1 LDKTVT
7 DIIIGG
13 KVGISSMQK
22 TMEVNRVYHRRN
34 GYWRLKQT
42 KLKHKAAYLY
52 KSQHIQENNEAAS
65 GRTIAVVIPA
75 YNEERFIGSLVI
87 ESLQIVDRV
96 IVVDDGSKDRTA
108 AVARLAGAD
117 VLIHNRNQGKGVALE
132 NGLAYALSLDVDA
145 VVAMDGDG
153 QHRPNEIPDLVRPIL
168 DEEADMVI
176 GSRFR
181 DVKSKIP
188 WWRQI
193 GQHALTYVTNTTS
206 QIISTDSQSGFR
218 AFSRQAVE
226 SMDLRSTGFSV
237 ESELQ
242 FIASENQWRVIEA
255 PITCIYEEKAKRNP
269 FQQGVQVLNGIL
281 NLVSQSRPLFYF
293 GGAGAVVALVGI
305 LWWGMIAEIYANT
318 GVFAIGYAS
327 LATLMI
333 VLGVLALFQ
342 GITLQTLR
350 GISRLIIERER
361 NKAAAGYRVEKP
373 VPARAEKEP
382 ENEVQ
387 NAAP

>member
-1 LDKTVT
+1 
-7 DIIIGG
+7 
-13 KVGISSMQK
+13 MQE
-22 TMEVNRVYHRRN
+22 TTEANRVHHRRN
-34 GYWRLKQT
+34 GYWRLKQA
-42 KLKHKAAYLY
+42 KLKHKATYVY
-52 KSQHIQENNEAAS
+52 KSDHVKENNDSAS

-87 ESLQIVDRV
+87 ETLQIVDRV
-96 IVVDDGSKDRTA
+96 IVVDDGSSDRTA

-132 NGLAYALSLDVDA
+132 NGLAYALALDVDA
-145 VVAMDGDG
+145 VVTMDGDG

-176 GSRFR
+176 GSRFQN
-181 DVKSKIP
+181 VKSKIP

-206 QIISTDSQSGFR
+206 QIRSTDSQSGFR
-218 AFSRQAVE
+218 AFSQWAIE

-242 FIASENQWRVIEA
+242 FIARENRWRVIES

-269 FQQGVQVLNGIL
+269 FQQGLQVLNGIL
-281 NLVSQSRPLFYF
+281 KLVSQSRPLFYF

-305 LWWGMIAEIYANT
+305 LWWGMIAEIYSNT
-318 GVFAIGYAS
+318 GRFAIGYAS

-350 GISRLIIERER
+350 GISKLIVERES

-373 VPARAEKEP
+373 DTAKVEKQP
-382 ENEVQ
+382 GNEVQ
-387 NAAP
+387 NAPR